1 MIKLPHSLFFLLFET
16 PGCSNL
22 LKIRKKHIFPKQTF
36 EGVRVVSFPIKT
48 LKKAERPLNFF
59 QASSPTMY
67 LVRKL
72 IIVECVSFTARYTEE
87 QFYRIFICNF

>member
-22 LKIRKKHIFPKQTF
+22 LQIREKHIFPKQTF

-48 LKKAERPLNFF
+48 LKKA
-59 QASSPTMY
+59 
-67 LVRKL
+67 
-72 IIVECVSFTARYTEE
+72 
-87 QFYRIFICNF
+87 